1 MRLLHAALVVS
12 LVVSLS
18 VSVLGGVASADP
30 AGDIQLDYFRP
41 AMDSRGYLTINASQ
55 VLGDKELSFGL
66 GALDWG
72 HHLLSFGN
80 TDGGSFLGSKCAGNS
95 GPCYSIDNIVTATLI
110 GAFGLH
116 AGPAEL
122 EFGFSVPFVIMS
134 GDRGP
139 DDLGVPTDPND
150 DMQYNLSG
158 QGLGNVGL
166 HFKTRFIKTS
176 RPPHVGLGVIASLY
190 LPPPSGSQKNFM
202 GWTGVT
208 PQVIG
213 ILDKEFG
220 RRSQLRIALNGGI
233 RIHSAETYTDNDA
246 SGGATR
252 TNEAITAGGEIPF
265 GAGIAYAIAVQ
276 KFDVVGEVYGSVP
289 LNGASNY
296 QPLEA
301 IAGVKLYLARNS
313 FLSLGGGRGLVPN
326 KGANPD
332 LRAFIGIVFE
342 PNIGDRDGDGLKDD
356 IDKCP
361 DDPEDFDGFEDED
374 GCPDPDN
381 DRDGIPDVDDKCPNI
396 PEDKDGF
403 EDEDGCPEGNK
414 NDRDGDG
421 ILDDVDKCPDDP
433 EDFDQFQDEDG
444 CPDPDND
451 QDGILDVD
459 DLCPNDPEDKDGF
472 EDEDG
477 CPDPDNDKDRI
488 LDKDD
493 KCPNE
498 PETYNGF
505 EDEDGCPDRGRVVVT
520 DTSIEILDMVYFEY
534 DKAIIKKESY
544 PILDAVAA
552 TLQGNPSIQ
561 LIEIQ
566 GHTDERGDDAYN
578 LDLSDRRAHSVRE
591 YLIGKG
597 VDENR
602 LTAQGYG
609 ETQPL
614 DRAHNEKAWA
624 KNRRVAFLILK
635 RATD

>member
-12 LVVSLS
+12 LV

-110 GAFGLH
+110 GAFGIH

-122 EFGFSVPFVIMS
+122 EFGFSAPFVIMS

-139 DDLGVPTDPND
+139 DDLGAPQDPND
-150 DMQYNLSG
+150 DMQFKLSG
-158 QGLGNVGL
+158 QGVGNVGL

-190 LPPPSGSQKNFM
+190 LPPPSSSQKNFM
-202 GWTGVT
+202 GWKGVT

-220 RRSQLRIALNGGI
+220 RRSELRIALNGGI
-233 RIHSAETYTDNDA
+233 RIHSAETYTDNDP

-289 LNGASNY
+289 LNGATNY

-313 FLSLGGGRGLVPN
+313 FLSLGGGRGLIPD

-396 PEDKDGF
+396 PRTRTASRTRTAAPRATRTTATATASPTMSTSARTIRRTSTSSRTRTAAPIPTTTRTASSTSTICARTTPRTRTGSRTRTAAPIPTTTRTASSTRTTSARTSPRPTT
-403 EDEDGCPEGNK
+403 GS
-414 NDRDGDG
+414 RTRTAA
-421 ILDDVDKCPDDP
+421 
-433 EDFDQFQDEDG
+433 
-444 CPDPDND
+444 
-451 QDGILDVD
+451 
-459 DLCPNDPEDKDGF
+459 
-472 EDEDG
+472 
-477 CPDPDNDKDRI
+477 RI
-488 LDKDD
+488 
-493 KCPNE
+493 
-498 PETYNGF
+498 
-505 EDEDGCPDRGRVVVT
+505 
-520 DTSIEILDMVYFEY
+520 
-534 DKAIIKKESY
+534 
-544 PILDAVAA
+544 AVA
-552 TLQGNPSIQ
+552 S
-561 LIEIQ
+561 
-566 GHTDERGDDAYN
+566 
-578 LDLSDRRAHSVRE
+578 S
-591 YLIGKG
+591 
-597 VDENR
+597 
-602 LTAQGYG
+602 
-609 ETQPL
+609 
-614 DRAHNEKAWA
+614 
-624 KNRRVAFLILK
+624 
-635 RATD
+635 